1 VTNSNQK
8 HAAGLPFSTLWRRF
22 PILAALYLGGFAVS
36 ASGADPL
43 HTRIDAILAEAHP
56 EGQAP
61 IANDADFL
69 RRAYLALH
77 GVIPTSV
84 RARAF
89 FADAAPDKRAKLID
103 ELLADPQ
110 YAKWMAVRFDVML
123 MERRGEVHTKSQ
135 PWREWLE
142 QCFLENKPWNVLVSE
157 IITPDG
163 GDEKTRH
170 LARWLLE
177 READQNTLTK
187 DASRL
192 FLGRDMGCAQCHDH
206 PRIDDYLQRDYAGLQ
221 AFFSRTYMFRPDEA
235 KPGFVGEQAAGDT
248 TYTSV
253 FTKVGGGT
261 KPRLPGEAEVNEPPG
276 GEWTVPPDPKDKK
289 VRPIPKQSRR
299 SLLAAAFR
307 DGKNPAFRRNIAN
320 RLWAIVFGRGLVEPL
335 DLQHSANPPAIPVLL
350 DLLADQIAAMNFD
363 MKAFMREL
371 ALTDA
376 FQRTLDVPELP
387 AELAKTAA
395 EKAAALE
402 QQAKELT
409 AALASAETQF
419 AEAQKAMLQVQ
430 RAADPVKAETT
441 KQETAAAEVKKAM
454 DAAAAEQKK
463 SEDALAAKRDV
474 QKLLADAAA
483 KINEAITKAGEKAE
497 LTAASKTFLTKSEAA
512 ANEIPGIEKDF
523 TAKKSATETKA
534 QALAA
539 AQAVVADAKAKLDE
553 ALTAVAAQQ
562 AALDAAETRKEAER
576 TKAKHV
582 AALAAQVKA
591 AIGLAEALAAD
602 NPAREATEA
611 AEKALAP
618 IKQSATV
625 LAGELAAAPA
635 KLTALEATASAAAT
649 ELGKAKEGM
658 TAKGPAS
665 TALAEA
671 SAKAAE
677 AAAQL
682 PTDEELKNAAAA
694 VKTLADA
701 AAAELAALQK
711 TAGEAQAKSDASA
724 QQIAESKAATEKAVA
739 ELEKLKPQLEG
750 LEANAAEARKRAA
763 ETARPV
769 ADAREALANA
779 WGRSFAA
786 NELLPLSPEQL
797 CWSVMQA
804 TNQFEP
810 HRAAAVAE
818 WDGKNKLSEADQ
830 QNPAKQAERT
840 AAIDKL
846 YREKIRGYEAQ
857 FVRSFGGAPGQPQT
871 DFFAT
876 PEQALYFENGN
887 VVRSWAAGLANKA
900 AAAPDPN
907 ATAEELYLS
916 ILTRTPSSG
925 EAAEVAATIKAVPP
939 EKKAQALTDYA
950 WALLTSVEFR
960 FSH

>member
-1 VTNSNQK
+1 VTTTNQK
-8 HAAGLPFSTLWRRF
+8 HAAGFPVSAPWRQF
-22 PILAALYLGGFAVS
+22 PLIAGICFGMFAVKAS
-36 ASGADPL
+36 AADSL
-43 HTRIDAILAEAHP
+43 HSRIDAILADTHP

-69 RRAYLALH
+69 RRAYLGLH
-77 GVIPTSV
+77 GVIPTSA
-84 RARAF
+84 RARTF

-110 YAKWMAVRFDVML
+110 YARWMAVRFDVML

-235 KPGFVGEQAAGDT
+235 KPAFVGEQAAGDT
-248 TYTSV
+248 AYTSV

-276 GEWTVPPDPKDKK
+276 GEWVVPPDPKDKK
-289 VRPIPKQSRR
+289 VRPIPKESRR
-299 SLLAAAFR
+299 ALLATAFR

-320 RLWAIVFGRGLVEPL
+320 RLWAVVFGRGLVEPL

-350 DLLADQIAAMNFD
+350 DLLAEQIAAMNFD

-387 AELAKTAA
+387 ADLATAAA
-395 EKAAALE
+395 EKAVALE
-402 QQAKELT
+402 QQAKDLSAALT
-409 AALASAETQF
+409 AAEAQF
-419 AEAQKAMLQVQ
+419 AEAQKAMLQAQ
-430 RAADPVKAETT
+430 RAAEPVKAETT

-463 SEDALAAKRDV
+463 SEDALAAKRDA

-483 KINEAITKAGEKAE
+483 KINEAITKAGERTE
-497 LTAASKTFLTKSEAA
+497 LTAASKTFLTKAEAA
-512 ANEIPGIEKDF
+512 ANELPGIEKDF

-553 ALTAVAAQQ
+553 ELKVVAAQQ

-591 AIGLAEALAAD
+591 AMSLAEALAAD
-602 NPAREATEA
+602 KPAREATDA
-611 AEKALAP
+611 AEKALDP
-618 IKQSATV
+618 IKQSATS
-625 LAGELAAAPA
+625 LTAEIAAAPA
-635 KLTALEATASAAAT
+635 KLTALEAAASAAAT
-649 ELGKAKEGM
+649 ELGQAKEGM
-658 TAKGPAS
+658 TAKGPAV

-677 AAAQL
+677 AAAKL

-694 VKTLADA
+694 VKTLADT
-701 AAAELAALQK
+701 AAAEFAALQK
-711 TAGEAQAKSDASA
+711 TAADAQAKSDATA
-724 QQIAESKAATEKAVA
+724 QQIAESKAATDKAAA
-739 ELEKLKPQLEG
+739 ELEKVKPQLEA
-750 LEANAAEARKRAA
+750 LEANAAEARSRA
-763 ETARPV
+763 ELTGKPV

-840 AAIDKL
+840 AAIEKL
-846 YREKIRGYEAQ
+846 YREKIRGYESQ

-887 VVRSWAAGLANKA
+887 VVRSWATGLANKA
-900 AAAPDPN
+900 AAAPDVN

-916 ILTRTPSSG
+916 ILTRTPSPG
-925 EAAEVAATIKAVPP
+925 EAAEVADTIKAVPAD
-939 EKKAQALTDYA
+939 KKAQALTDYA